1 MNWLEKIRP
10 PKLYRYMFYVE
21 YRWALFFNND
31 SPAFSALLSSLIMI
45 FFQTDFIVFF
55 VSYLFGIDF
64 FGMFLTGIHKIYI
77 VFFMLIY
84 LGGGYLVFYYKGKW
98 QRIIKEFEGETK
110 EEKVRGSIFL
120 GIYLFISIL
129 CFIGGVYITY
139 LTSPA
144 YEHGIHFIR

>member
-31 SPAFSALLSSLIMI
+31 TPAFSALLSSLIMI
-45 FFQTDFIVFF
+45 LFQSTFIVFF
-55 VSYLFGIDF
+55 VSYLLNIDF

-84 LGGGYLVFYYKGKW
+84 LGIGYLVFYYKGKW

-120 GIYLFISIL
+120 GIYLLISIL
-129 CFIGGVYITY
+129 CPIGGIYFITVM
-139 LTSPA
+139 SP
-144 YEHGIHFIR
+144 Y